1 MIILYIIA
9 TGNKRFFLHINK
21 KVKKDKFFIFLLA
34 FHGRICY
41 DSIRDANTND
51 RERGTLVKDT
61 HKYYIVQ
68 DSALPEVLIKC
79 VKAKSYLASGKART
93 ANEASAMA
101 NLSRSA
107 FYKYKDLISPF
118 DDRSLG
124 HIITFSMLLIDE
136 PGVLSRILTHFA
148 AFSANVLTINQTIP
162 SGGRAQVA
170 ISAETMGMSTDMDN
184 FIELAMK
191 IEGVISFKPQAGQ

>member
-1 MIILYIIA
+1 M
-9 TGNKRFFLHINK
+9 
-21 KVKKDKFFIFLLA
+21 LA
-34 FHGRICY
+34 LGERLWY
-41 DSIRDANTND
+41 DSIRDANTNA
-51 RERGTLVKDT
+51 RERGIFVKDT

-79 VKAKSYLASGKART
+79 VKAKSYLASGKAKT

-136 PGVLSRILTHFA
+136 PGVLSRILAHFA
-148 AFSANVLTINQTIP
+148 AFSANILTINQTIP

-170 ISAETMGMSTDMDN
+170 ISAETAGMSTDMDS
-184 FIELAMK
+184 FIELAME
-191 IEGVISFKPQAGQ
+191 IEGVVSFKPQAGQ

>member
-1 MIILYIIA
+1 M
-9 TGNKRFFLHINK
+9 
-21 KVKKDKFFIFLLA
+21 LA
-34 FHGRICY
+34 LCGRMWY
-41 DSIRDANTND
+41 DNIRRTKTNA
-51 RERGTLVKDT
+51 REGGMLVRDT

-68 DSALPEVLIKC
+68 DTALPEVLIKC

-124 HIITFSMLLIDE
+124 HIITFSMLLRDE
-136 PGVLSRILTHFA
+136 PGVLSGILAHFA
-148 AFSANVLTINQTIP
+148 AFSANILTINQTIP

-170 ISAETMGMSTDMDN
+170 ISAETAGMSTDMDD